1 MEFEKNK
8 LHTIFI
14 NYIIFLT
21 RLDIF
26 ADIILTNLKKIK
38 LTNSCL
44 LSLSFNNI
52 IINRKYQVFALFYY
66 IINNVQIYN
75 HISASEFQK
84 LIVNIN

>member
-1 MEFEKNK
+1 MVFEKNK
-8 LHTIFI
+8 LHKIFI